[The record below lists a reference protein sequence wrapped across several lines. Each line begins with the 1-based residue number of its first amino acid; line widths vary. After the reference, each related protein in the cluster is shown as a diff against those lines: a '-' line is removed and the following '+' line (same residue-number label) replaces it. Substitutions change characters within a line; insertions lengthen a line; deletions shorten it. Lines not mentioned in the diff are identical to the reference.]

1 MERKASKYAI
11 TFAVSLLAVILILT
25 ALSGTMKESKKDAN
39 LLLLPSLPRPIA
51 KEYALITS
59 AGQNID
65 AYIVRDA
72 ADKLMIHNY
81 FMPQA
86 EEADLEG
93 INTLVFVV
101 GYSSTGE
108 KLHGTSYENEKK
120 RIQGLL
126 DKAEKANLVKITVY
140 IAGEHS
146 HDKNSEELLGMV
158 ASKSD
163 YIIATK
169 AANENDSISG
179 LLKGNRIPVTFI
191 NGPKNLSEPFASAF
205 R

>member
-1 MERKASKYAI
+1 MKTKASRLLLPIAI
-11 TFAVSLLAVILILT
+11 SVLIVIVILAVLN
-25 ALSGTMKESKKDAN
+25 GTIKDKKSELN
-39 LLLLPSLPRPIA
+39 ILLLPSLPKPIA

-59 AGQNID
+59 AGQNTD
-65 AYIVRDA
+65 AYIVRDV

-93 INTLVFVV
+93 ASTLVFAV

-108 KLHGTSYENEKK
+108 KLHGISSVGEKE
-120 RIQGLL
+120 RLQRLIR
-126 DKAEKANLVKITVY
+126 KAEKSNLSIITVY
-140 IAGEHS
+140 IAGEQIQ
-146 HDKNSEELLGMV
+146 DKNSEELLALV
-158 ASKSD
+158 APVSD

-169 AANENDSISG
+169 GANKDDFLSE
-179 LLKGNRIPVTFI
+179 LLKANRIPITLI
-191 NGPKNLSEPFASAF
+191 NKPKDLSEPFASAF